1 MLRWFDSI
9 TPDKS
14 PNEGKD
20 RSPCAEKCYTF
31 KVRQTMV
38 WRKVPNTVGLIE
50 KSVESVFCEINTMG
64 KGIDANG
71 VGAG

>member
-1 MLRWFDSI
+1 
-9 TPDKS
+9 
-14 PNEGKD
+14 
-20 RSPCAEKCYTF
+20 
-31 KVRQTMV
+31 MV